1 MDASAPSPEN
11 RVLDFL
17 ESLFNDAVEA
27 RMRLQE
33 TDDDDCKIK
42 DRITCL
48 KYLEDIAKAYM
59 ALRKDATDDPRA
71 AGATVRKYAT
81 AFTKNAAG
89 GGKKPARRKAPEPVD
104 ADESNSDGDGLGG
117 DAA

>member
-1 MDASAPSPEN
+1 MDASTPPPEN
-11 RVLDFL
+11 KVLKFVDEL
-17 ESLFNDAVEA
+17 LDDAIEA
-27 RMRLQE
+27 RKTLRD

-48 KYLEDIAKAYM
+48 KYLEDVVKIYLILK
-59 ALRKDATDDPRA
+59 KDATDDPRA

-89 GGKKPARRKAPEPVD
+89 GGKKPARRRAAEPAD
-104 ADESNSDGDGLGG
+104 ADEFDSDGGSFES
-117 DAA
+117 